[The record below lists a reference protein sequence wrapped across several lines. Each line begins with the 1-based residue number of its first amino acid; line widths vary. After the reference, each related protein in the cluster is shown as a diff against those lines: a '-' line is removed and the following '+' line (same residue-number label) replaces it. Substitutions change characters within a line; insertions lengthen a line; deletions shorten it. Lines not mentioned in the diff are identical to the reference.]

1 MNPIRITLISLFAT
15 VILPLAGCSQLPA
28 TLPSEEATIV
38 QPVKATTEVPTQQ
51 LKGLA
56 ASTTYQIRNFND
68 LYNPYWLTDIG
79 QYSSMAVNSAG
90 NPVIAIYDGTRN
102 DPRLIDSRSSVAPYG
117 NGDLK
122 LVVCNDPT
130 CSSTTITT
138 VDRGTTH
145 YTDDVGRYNSMVL
158 DSRGFPVIAYY
169 DRGNGLMLAHCA
181 DTTCTSKS
189 IKKLIA
195 APINDISLA
204 LDRYGQPII
213 AYTESNSNNSSVL
226 SLIRCTDDT
235 CSGFKRPVLID
246 TAQEASLAI
255 NRNNEAVI
263 SYYNAT
269 YGDLMVATCEREC
282 SAKRTQVVD
291 SAGNVGKYNSL
302 VLIPF
307 QDPRGQ
313 IVERPFVSY
322 YDATNGDLKTA
333 YCGNAACTAGNVFQT
348 VDSDGDVGQYT
359 SLKLSSRGG
368 PVMSYYDVT
377 NSDLK
382 VAYCDPGQPFAKIPT
397 TPCQEK
403 QYNII
408 QTVDNYKDVGQYSSL
423 VLDANNNAVISYYY
437 TSYKGLRF
445 ARRQ

>member
-28 TLPSEEATIV
+28 TVPSEETTIA
-38 QPVKATTEVPTQQ
+38 QPAEAMTEIPTQQ
-51 LKGLA
+51 FKGLA
-56 ASTTYQIRNFND
+56 VSTTYQIRNFND
-68 LYNPYWLTDIG
+68 LYNPYWLTNIG
-79 QYSSMAVNSAG
+79 QYSSMALNSAG

-102 DPRLIDSRSSVAPYG
+102 DPRLSTAPYG

-158 DSRGFPVIAYY
+158 DSKGFPVIAYY
-169 DRGNGLMLAHCA
+169 DRGNGLMLARCA
-181 DTTCTSKS
+181 DATCTSKS
-189 IKKLIA
+189 IKKVIA
-195 APINDISLA
+195 APINDISLV

-213 AYTESNSNNSSVL
+213 AYTAAGSNSSSVL
-226 SLIRCTDDT
+226 SLIRCPDDT
-235 CSGFKRPVLID
+235 CSGFKRPVSID
-246 TAQEASLAI
+246 VAHEASLAI

-263 SYYNAT
+263 SYYNAMS
-269 YGDLMVATCEREC
+269 GDLMVATCEREC

-291 SAGNVGKYNSL
+291 SAGNVGQYNSL

-333 YCGNAACTAGNVFQT
+333 YCGNAVCTAGNVFQT

-359 SLKLSSRGG
+359 SLKLSSKGG

-377 NSDLK
+377 NGDLK

-403 QYNII
+403 QSNTI
-408 QTVDNYKDVGQYSSL
+408 QTVDNYKDVGQNSSL

-437 TSYKGLRF
+437 TSYNSLRF